1 MYMLVLI
8 KKLITTKVENRF
20 ASGKKI
26 PSLEVLIFVQ
36 HKSLSHPSELRAIL
50 LLRAAS

>member
-20 ASGKKI
+20 ASGKKNTEFGGI
-26 PSLEVLIFVQ
+26 DLC
-36 HKSLSHPSELRAIL
+36 
-50 LLRAAS
+50 AA